1 MRSIYLILFFYS
13 SFVTATAVEWIV
25 LDFPP
30 YYIIS
35 DQNTGRGRDESLIE
49 LINTT
54 VPTIKSSYIRVPASR
69 ALYQLRDSNILRCI
83 VSLYK
88 TEERSRYVSFSSN
101 YSTVGLP
108 ISMSIKKATAAR
120 LGLSGANSASLAQL
134 LVKDQSLVVG
144 FTENRAFG
152 HNVDQI
158 LANIDD
164 NQKESRPGLDALH
177 SLTTMLIKGRVS
189 VVLGYA
195 SEHFYAQQR
204 LDKENILTQVAIQET
219 PDFIYGYVGCSKHPN
234 AAPFLS
240 KLDQHLET
248 LHSTTSYREIML
260 RWLPDYL
267 KPQLIKFIP
276 ESADNH
282 IE

>member
-1 MRSIYLILFFYS
+1 MRSVYFILFFYS
-13 SFVTATAVEWIV
+13 TIVTAIDVEWIV

-35 DQNTGRGRDESLIE
+35 DQSTGLGRDESLIE
-49 LINTT
+49 LISNSD
-54 VPTIKSSYIRVPASR
+54 PSIKSSFLRVPVSR
-69 ALYQLRDSNILRCI
+69 ALYQLKDTEKLRCI

-88 TEERSRYVSFSSN
+88 TEDRSLYVSFSAN
-101 YSTVGLP
+101 YSTIGLP
-108 ISMSIKKATAAR
+108 ITMSLTKKTAAR
-120 LGLSGANSASLAQL
+120 LGLVGAKSASLAQL
-134 LVKDQSLVVG
+134 LVKDKSLIIG

-152 HNVDQI
+152 HSIDQI
-158 LANIDD
+158 LANVDD
-164 NQKESRPGLDALH
+164 NQKESRPGLDALQ

-189 VVLGYA
+189 IVLGYA

-204 LDKENILTQVAIQET
+204 LDKDNVLTQIEIQET
-219 PDFIYGYVGCSKHPN
+219 PDFIHGYVGCSKHPD
-234 AAPFLS
+234 APHFLAE
-240 KLDQHLET
+240 LDQHLET

-267 KPQLIKFIP
+267 KPQLIKFVP
-276 ESADNH
+276 ESVDNH

>member
-1 MRSIYLILFFYS
+1 M
-13 SFVTATAVEWIV
+13 

-35 DQNTGRGRDESLIE
+35 DQNTGLGRDESLIE
-49 LINTT
+49 LITKT
-54 VPTIKSSYIRVPASR
+54 DPSIAASYIRVPVSR
-69 ALYQLRDSNILRCI
+69 ALYQLKDTERLRCI

-88 TEERSRYVSFSSN
+88 TAERSQYVSFSSN

-108 ISMSIKKATAAR
+108 ISMALTKDTAAR

-134 LVKDQSLVVG
+134 FVKDQSLVVG

-152 HNVDQI
+152 HHIDQI
-158 LANIDD
+158 LANVDD

-204 LDKENILTQVAIQET
+204 LDKDNVLTQIAIQET
-219 PDFIYGYVGCSKHPN
+219 PNFIYGYVGCSQHPN
-234 AAPFLS
+234 AAPFLA
-240 KLDQHLET
+240 KLDHLLET